1 MIALLCPDCIPRC
14 KIIQLFFFLNSNPEF
29 LIAYY
34 TLDLARR

>member
-1 MIALLCPDCIPRC
+1 MIVLLCLDCIPRC
-14 KIIQLFFFLNSNPEF
+14 KIIQLLNSNPEF